1 MRSLHR
7 LSSIGLLALGLLGLG
22 LVSPAH
28 AQNPNR
34 PDQRKKRTPRKRATK
49 KKTVKKQA
57 SPRRSTPRR
66 RQSARK
72 RNGPSPGPFAKGRS
86 RLSLSGGTT
95 NQFNTSYIVIGGG
108 YGYFVANGLEL
119 GLDAAFYFGDDP
131 SISVVSPNVRYIVWQ
146 AGAIKPYV
154 GVFAQ
159 RQFLGEYRG
168 VDLDDIDSVG
178 ARGGIVWSTGRSFLT
193 LGLAYSQVVD
203 CESHTQIE
211 LECERYL
218 PEFGFGMS
226 L

>member
-1 MRSLHR
+1 MRR
-7 LSSIGLLALGLLGLG
+7 LLLFLALGLAL
-22 LVSPAH
+22 PAY

-34 PDQRKKRTPRKRATK
+34 PDKRGK
-49 KKTVKKQA
+49 KKTIEKTTTKTKTTPRRRA
-57 SPRRSTPRR
+57 SPRRRAPKRR
-66 RQSARK
+66 SNA
-72 RNGPSPGPFAKGRS
+72 GPFAKGRS

-95 NQFNTSYIVIGGG
+95 GQFGNSYIVIGGG
-108 YGYFVANGLEL
+108 YGYFVADGLEL
-119 GLDAAFYFGDDP
+119 GLDAAFFLGEEP
-131 SISVVSPNVRYIVWQ
+131 SITVVSPNVRYIVWQ

-159 RQFLGEYRG
+159 RQFLGEFQG
-168 VDLDDIDSVG
+168 VDLDDIDSIG

-211 LECERYL
+211 LECERYI
-218 PEFGFGMS
+218 PEFGFGLS